1 MYFLDMFRWGQ
12 PSKMSIFRKS
22 KIILIHIHKF
32 EGIFNLCNHCFL
44 IEQTM
49 TEWQN
54 IQPLVQVIGRGRK
67 KDLVIY
73 VFYFRLWLNFKL
85 RHGKKKR
92 GGRETNTITYH
103 MDVILFVDSW
113 LLGRCKCKF
122 DDTAPLRIYLLYP
135 HYPVNTTNS
144 QQTQKLHLASLYVYP
159 FSAER

>member
-1 MYFLDMFRWGQ
+1 MYFTFGYDWISSYDMVKKKG
-12 PSKMSIFRKS
+12 
-22 KIILIHIHKF
+22 
-32 EGIFNLCNHCFL
+32 G
-44 IEQTM
+44 
-49 TEWQN
+49 
-54 IQPLVQVIGRGRK
+54 GRK
-67 KDLVIY
+67 
-73 VFYFRLWLNFKL
+73 
-85 RHGKKKR
+85 
-92 GGRETNTITYH
+92 TNTITYH

>member
-1 MYFLDMFRWGQ
+1 MYFTFGYDWISSYDM
-12 PSKMSIFRKS
+12 
-22 KIILIHIHKF
+22 
-32 EGIFNLCNHCFL
+32 
-44 IEQTM
+44 
-49 TEWQN
+49 
-54 IQPLVQVIGRGRK
+54 V
-67 KDLVIY
+67 
-73 VFYFRLWLNFKL
+73 
-85 RHGKKKR
+85 KKK
-92 GGRETNTITYH
+92 GDRERNTITYH